1 MATKT
6 MEWRPG
12 PTVCRCCLAEGCY
25 KDISTEYFWMGKR
38 EVYAEMLS
46 ETFSVS
52 IAYST
57 AGGPNSNSRLICEP
71 CISRL
76 RDASE
81 FKRQVQECEK
91 TFMQHLDPGSS
102 SALGCDGNM
111 VNIEPEDVKVE
122 AVKVESRL
130 SDDEFDDRVDFG
142 DDDDDDLDDEP
153 LTKFATKVPK
163 KESVDIL
170 DLLDNSKAAEKRK
183 SSTKIKA
190 TPAKKTKK
198 EAPKPTS
205 SKPKPEKKKKG
216 IIQETDSTIILKDED
231 GADIKLT
238 VLKTPIPLD
247 TLPYEKEK
255 KKLKKYS
262 LKTKVRVKRKIK
274 LEERRT
280 KMMMLQEPISLDGIT
295 EQSNAVTVNI
305 KTVQGLYKY
314 SHRTSK
320 NKQFDVWKQNAL
332 TIFENS
338 HVYPFVHSGNKY
350 KCFVCAK
357 PFLDAALLKEH
368 SINDHSA
375 KELKLEL
382 NNRVR
387 DKNLKVDVSNIQ
399 CKLCLEILPNIEA
412 LKEHLKK
419 HGKSVDLSF
428 KDNLI
433 PFKLDAKTFDCQIC
447 GESFLKLRLLI
458 IHMSK
463 HYNNYSCDM
472 CGSVFISLHLLRRH
486 LQIHKSGNFPCD
498 KCNKI
503 FSNPA
508 KRTIHMRGVHLKQ
521 WPRRCPMCPERFNSN
536 YQRTKHLRMIHNQ
549 TTGLYR
555 CETCG
560 REYYLK
566 YHLLIHIRSVHLQER
581 NQECSICHSRFFSKY
596 CLSRHMVIHSGEKKF
611 LCGVCGKGYVRKKNL
626 KDHMRQHEIGFICS
640 ICGQNYVDQASL
652 FAHVNVSHGAL

>member
-216 IIQETDSTIILKDED
+216 DQATTMPCNTEALTEHEQIKIAEVDDGLFNDVLAKQISRSSAINIILFS
-231 GADIKLT
+231 T
-238 VLKTPIPLD
+238 VCPFRFSRFYMCLYCTQ
-247 TLPYEKEK
+247 
-255 KKLKKYS
+255 KY
-262 LKTKVRVKRKIK
+262 
-274 LEERRT
+274 LEMSQLMQHT
-280 KMMMLQEPISLDGIT
+280 Q
-295 EQSNAVTVNI
+295 
-305 KTVQGLYKY
+305 
-314 SHRTSK
+314 
-320 NKQFDVWKQNAL
+320 
-332 TIFENS
+332 
-338 HVYPFVHSGNKY
+338 
-350 KCFVCAK
+350 
-357 PFLDAALLKEH
+357 KEH
-368 SINDHSA
+368 SGLGKKDIRKALSRTERAQPIKVN
-375 KELKLEL
+375 
-382 NNRVR
+382 V
-387 DKNLKVDVSNIQ
+387 VDVA
-399 CKLCLEILPNIEA
+399 CKLCSTDIVDFDDLKTHLLTKHKKDIDLKNDGVIPFRITDKEYACVICRQQFVKYIYLNKHLNEHYRNFSCEQCGAGFVTASSLKGHLATHQIGVYQCTDCDKVYKTEATRLDHYKKIHIKTKKNICKHCQESFTDYYHKRKHMISVHGVGA
-412 LKEHLKK
+412 NEYKCSFCPKVFMVSSHLRAHERQTHLK
-419 HGKSVDLSF
+419 
-428 KDNLI
+428 
-433 PFKLDAKTFDCQIC
+433 LDTYTCDIC
-447 GESFLKLRLLI
+447 DHRTYYKESMK
-458 IHMSK
+458 
-463 HYNNYSCDM
+463 
-472 CGSVFISLHLLRRH
+472 
-486 LQIHKSGNFPCD
+486 
-498 KCNKI
+498 
-503 FSNPA
+503 
-508 KRTIHMRGVHLKQ
+508 
-521 WPRRCPMCPERFNSN
+521 
-536 YQRTKHLRMIHNQ
+536 KHL
-549 TTGLYR
+549 
-555 CETCG
+555 
-560 REYYLK
+560 
-566 YHLLIHIRSVHLQER
+566 
-581 NQECSICHSRFFSKY
+581 IC
-596 CLSRHMVIHSGEKKF
+596 HSGEKNFK
-611 LCGVCGKGYVRKKNL
+611 CEICKKAYARKRTL
-626 KDHMRQHEIGFICS
+626 KEHMRIHNNDRRFACQYCDRAFIQKCS
-640 ICGQNYVDQASL
+640 LKGHMKTHHKDVENINY
-652 FAHVNVSHGAL
+652 

>member
-216 IIQETDSTIILKDED
+216 DPATSSRNTGPVKIKKAKVDED
-231 GADIKLT
+231 GSFKDVYKKEISRSSAINLLLYSTLCPFRFSRFYMCLYCTQSYLDMSELVCHTTTVHSAIGKKDLRRVLSRTGKSQPIKVNVIDYGCKLCDSVAPDFEALKNHLVETHKKEIDIANDGVMPFKITDKEYQCILCKET
-238 VLKTPIPLD
+238 FVEYRFLNKHVSGHFRNFFCDQCAAGFVTAGRLRVHLKGHQIGPHPCTDCDKIFN
-247 TLPYEKEK
+247 TLAAKIEHYKRVHAKTKRNICKHCQASFMDYYQK
-255 KKLKKYS
+255 KKHMKDVHGIKFNDFKCNFCSKIFLVSSALKAHERQVHLKNKKFTCDICNYQSHYKESIKRHVMCHTGEKNFKCDICKKAYARHSTLREHMRIHNSDRFVCNYCGRAFVQNCS
-262 LKTKVRVKRKIK
+262 LKT
-274 LEERRT
+274 
-280 KMMMLQEPISLDGIT
+280 
-295 EQSNAVTVNI
+295 
-305 KTVQGLYKY
+305 
-314 SHRTSK
+314 
-320 NKQFDVWKQNAL
+320 
-332 TIFENS
+332 
-338 HVYPFVHSGNKY
+338 
-350 KCFVCAK
+350 
-357 PFLDAALLKEH
+357 
-368 SINDHSA
+368 
-375 KELKLEL
+375 
-382 NNRVR
+382 
-387 DKNLKVDVSNIQ
+387 
-399 CKLCLEILPNIEA
+399 
-412 LKEHLKK
+412 
-419 HGKSVDLSF
+419 
-428 KDNLI
+428 
-433 PFKLDAKTFDCQIC
+433 
-447 GESFLKLRLLI
+447 
-458 IHMSK
+458 
-463 HYNNYSCDM
+463 
-472 CGSVFISLHLLRRH
+472 
-486 LQIHKSGNFPCD
+486 
-498 KCNKI
+498 
-503 FSNPA
+503 
-508 KRTIHMRGVHLKQ
+508 
-521 WPRRCPMCPERFNSN
+521 
-536 YQRTKHLRMIHNQ
+536 
-549 TTGLYR
+549 
-555 CETCG
+555 
-560 REYYLK
+560 
-566 YHLLIHIRSVHLQER
+566 HIRTHHQDV
-581 NQECSICHSRFFSKY
+581 
-596 CLSRHMVIHSGEKKF
+596 
-611 LCGVCGKGYVRKKNL
+611 
-626 KDHMRQHEIGFICS
+626 EII
-640 ICGQNYVDQASL
+640 
-652 FAHVNVSHGAL
+652 